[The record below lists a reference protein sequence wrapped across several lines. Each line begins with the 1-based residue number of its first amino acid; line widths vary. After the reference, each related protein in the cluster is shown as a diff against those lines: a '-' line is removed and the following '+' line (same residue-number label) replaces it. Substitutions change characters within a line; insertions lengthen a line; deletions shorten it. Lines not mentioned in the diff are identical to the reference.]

1 MRKHGNLGDM
11 RPKSR
16 LGVCVAAIVSTSAIA
31 QTGGAPSPDSHKM
44 GNFDLRDFGA
54 ACDGVRDDTKSI
66 QEWLIKAG
74 VGVKLS
80 APAGICVFTSPLS
93 TGDATQYSIVGS
105 GGYATTF
112 LYKGQSAAADLLTI
126 NAPAAKGV
134 AGVELRDF
142 RIRSATTMKGG
153 YALHAYGIHGGF
165 VSNVV
170 LDGID
175 GSLGNGKL
183 CGGYWFDGAASI
195 EFDNPTAY
203 STQYCGDGVL
213 VDGKLGGYAG
223 LKIVGGSIGGGFVNG
238 LHMAGGFGG
247 LRCDGANVHQNTY
260 NLLIDDAVVPV
271 LNREFDQGST
281 CALDEATVS
290 NALINDPLA
299 RGGTADFAGWVASS
313 HTGDGIDVRAWR
325 GGDVEIRGDK
335 LYNNCLDGVF
345 VEDPT
350 VHVFIASSVAISRNG
365 NADAGGVGHPCRVPP
380 GRGWG
385 VNASTPKNNII
396 NHAAPFNNA
405 AGALAPNARLGEH

>member
-1 MRKHGNLGDM
+1 
-11 RPKSR
+11 
-16 LGVCVAAIVSTSAIA
+16 
-31 QTGGAPSPDSHKM
+31 M
-44 GNFDLRDFGA
+44 GNFDLKDFGA
-54 ACDGVRDDTKSI
+54 ACDGVRDDSKSI
-66 QEWLIKAG
+66 QEWLNKAG
-74 VGVKLS
+74 VEVKLS

-93 TGDATQYSIVGS
+93 TGDATQYSIAGS

-112 LYKGQSAAADLLTI
+112 LYKGQSATADLLTI

-195 EFDNPTAY
+195 EFDNPIAY

-213 VDGKLGGYAG
+213 VDGKLGGFAE
-223 LKIVGGSIGGGFVNG
+223 LRIIGGNVGRGFISG

-247 LRCDGANVHQNTY
+247 LRCDGTNIAHNNYSLT
-260 NLLIDDAVVPV
+260 IDNAVVNLP
-271 LNREFDQGST
+271 NREFDQGST
-281 CALDEATVS
+281 CGFDSPMVSGALVNNS
-290 NALINDPLA
+290 LA
-299 RGGTADFAGWVASS
+299 KGGTVDLAGWEASAQ
-313 HTGDGIDVRAWR
+313 TGPGIDIRLWHN
-325 GGDVEIRGDK
+325 GDAEIRGDK
-335 LYNNCLDGVF
+335 VYNNCLDGVY

-350 VHVFIASSVAISRNG
+350 THVLIASSVAINNNG
-365 NADAGGVGHPCRVPP
+365 NSRIGGDGRCRVPP
-380 GRGWG
+380 GRGWA
-385 VNASTPKNNII
+385 VNAASTTTNIL
-396 NHAAPFNNA
+396 NHAAPWNNK
-405 AGALAPNARLGEH
+405 AGVLAPSVITNKR